1 MNIDI
6 SDNSWRVELIC
17 RVSGE
22 GVPIGM
28 VRNANKG
35 FFFAIIRARD
45 GANDWLW
52 GFLNEYNVKLMLSL

>member
-6 SDNSWRVELIC
+6 SDNSWRVRLIC
-17 RVSGE
+17 GVSGE

-35 FFFAIIRARD
+35 FSFTIIGARD
-45 GANDWLW
+45 GAND
-52 GFLNEYNVKLMLSL
+52 

>member
-45 GANDWLW
+45 GAND
-52 GFLNEYNVKLMLSL
+52 